1 MIQEI
6 PWLNDFTILDS
17 ALIEHAPILF
27 LALLGV
33 NESAIVFDSPTVDH
47 VRTRS

>member
-17 ALIEHAPILF
+17 TLIEHAPILF
-27 LALLGV
+27 LPPLGV
-33 NESAIVFDSPTVDH
+33 NESAIIFDSPTVDQM
-47 VRTRS
+47 RTSS